1 MFRFR
6 DKKVS
11 EKVIEKLK
19 DMDLNIRIMHV
30 CGTHQDTL
38 VRFGL
43 EEMLKNAGVEVRQG
57 PGCPVCVTPPR
68 EIEELLLLSKT
79 GKTIAIFGDL
89 LNVPGEKHSL
99 ADVKTKGG
107 DVKIV
112 YGIDDAVAIAR
123 KSKKEV
129 IFAAIGFETTMP
141 CTASTIFDE
150 PPENFYILNCH
161 RLVPPALRALI
172 EMGEVKIHGLIEP
185 GHVSAIIGSK
195 PYEFLSSEY
204 KVPQVI
210 AGFEPLDLMMGI
222 YMLARQIK
230 NKEAKVEIG
239 YNRVV
244 KKEGNK
250 KALKVMKDVFDPCD
264 IEWRGFSKIPKS
276 GTKLKKKYEQHDAR
290 KVFCDELKTL
300 EGKEFKEPKG
310 CKCGEVLRGVIY
322 PTDCSLFGR
331 MCTPDKPVGPCMVSR
346 EGSCNILYRYRK

>member
-6 DKKVS
+6 DKKVF

-43 EEMLKNAGVEVRQG
+43 EEMLKNVGVEVRQG

-68 EIEELLLLSKT
+68 EIEELLLLSQT

-89 LNVPGEKHSL
+89 LHVPGEKHSL
-99 ADVKTKGG
+99 ADIKTKGG

-112 YGIDDAVAIAR
+112 YGIGDAVEIAK
-123 KSKKEV
+123 KSKKDV

-141 CTASTIFDE
+141 CTASTLFDE
-150 PPENFYILNCH
+150 PPENFFILNCH
-161 RLVPPALRALI
+161 RLVPPALKALI
-172 EMGEVKIHGLIEP
+172 ELGEIKIHGLIEP
-185 GHVSAIIGSK
+185 GHVSTIIGSK
-195 PYEFLSSEY
+195 PYEFLSEKY

-239 YNRVV
+239 YKRVV
-244 KKEGNK
+244 KKEGNQ
-250 KALKVMKDVFDPCD
+250 KAQKIMKTVFDSCD

-276 GTKLKKKYEQHDAR
+276 GTKPKRKYEQYDAR
-290 KVFCDELKTL
+290 KVFCDELKML

-322 PTDCSLFGR
+322 PTDCSLFGKV
-331 MCTPDKPVGPCMVSR
+331 CTPDKPIGPCMVSR
-346 EGSCNILYRYRK
+346 EGCCNILYRYRK